1 MANIVNVLVADKEV
15 DKVANMVVNEVAD
28 MVVNE
33 VTSLR
38 WPIPGSTWR

>member
-1 MANIVNVLVADKEV
+1 MEV